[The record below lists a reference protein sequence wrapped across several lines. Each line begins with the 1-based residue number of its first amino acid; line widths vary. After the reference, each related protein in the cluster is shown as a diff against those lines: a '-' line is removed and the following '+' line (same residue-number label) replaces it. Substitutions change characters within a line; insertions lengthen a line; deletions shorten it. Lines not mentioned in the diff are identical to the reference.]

1 MAAHGNVET
10 SVGTMSKD
18 TVVAD
23 SRFGVVSVADEISV
37 VVDSRFEFF
46 RSDRISIS
54 VDDKIS
60 IIADSRFEVEA
71 NEISVVD
78 STFGIVSVDDAIAKT
93 VTVKQNEI
101 TRMMCRVCTPPIF
114 ECLCCLLSIVIDMDK
129 CHVRS

>member
-37 VVDSRFEFF
+37 V
-46 RSDRISIS
+46 
-54 VDDKIS
+54 
-60 IIADSRFEVEA
+60 ADSRFEVEA
-71 NEISVVD
+71 NEISVVPD
-78 STFGIVSVDDAIAKT
+78 STVGIVSVDDTIAKT
-93 VTVKQNEI
+93 VAVKQNEI

-129 CHVRS
+129 CHVQS